1 MEVSEPV
8 MTFSPADIAD
18 TAMHGYVKDEA
29 FFVVKKKLGHLFG
42 RGEGSE
48 VKQISEDALNT
59 VTTALLNAR
68 YQSYP
73 VLEKEESRPRKKDN
87 RSKEAVLGHPVA
99 KYVLTGVSHYCNT
112 RLRRWSG
119 SNEKGEAG
127 SRARHQINSDLA
139 DDADFWDQH
148 LSDTGSF
155 DAVDGDRVDNIL
167 LERGVSSED
176 IDLIKC
182 NLAGWSFVD
191 LADQFG
197 GTADKYRRRI
207 HRALE
212 AADIDIKL
220 LK

>member
-1 MEVSEPV
+1 MEVTESV
-8 MTFSPADIAD
+8 MTFSPTDIAD
-18 TAMHGYVKDEA
+18 NAMHDYVREA
-29 FFVVKKKLGHLFG
+29 ALAVARKKLGHLFG
-42 RGEGSE
+42 EGGGSE
-48 VKQISEDALNT
+48 VREISEDALNS

-68 YQSYP
+68 YQSCP
-73 VLEKEESRPRKKDN
+73 VLEKEEFRPRKKDD
-87 RSKEAVLGHPVA
+87 RPKSEVLRHPVS

-119 SNEKGEAG
+119 SNEKGEVG
-127 SRARHQINSDLA
+127 SRARHQINSTLA
-139 DDADFWDQH
+139 NDADFWDQH
-148 LSDTGSF
+148 FSDTGGF
-155 DAVDGDRVDNIL
+155 DAVDGDRVDKIL
-167 LERGVSSED
+167 LEKGVSSED
-176 IDLIKC
+176 IGLIKC

-212 AADIDIKL
+212 AAGIDSQL